1 MASKKDGMELN
12 IPTLIGG
19 ALTLTAA
26 LAWNEA
32 AKTGIQS
39 LYPQP
44 TKDSFRAAL
53 AYAVIVTILI
63 IVVFAGLRMASR
75 AAARH
80 AAPIWDNQKTFGSS
94 EQRQV

>member
-1 MASKKDGMELN
+1 MELN

-80 AAPIWDNQKTFGSS
+80 AAPIWNKPIPFAPTKKHQIQT
-94 EQRQV
+94 ENV